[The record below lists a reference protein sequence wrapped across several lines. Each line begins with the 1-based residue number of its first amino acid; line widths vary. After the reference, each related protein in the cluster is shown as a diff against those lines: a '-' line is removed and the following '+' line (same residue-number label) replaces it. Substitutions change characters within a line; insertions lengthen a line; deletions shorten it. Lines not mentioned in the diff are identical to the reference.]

1 MSSSWEG
8 PLLQATA
15 LTFEELGLVLPC
27 VDLTEEQRSAPWE
40 AVVEIG
46 FRGPLTGSLVLAV
59 AGDILP
65 TIVANML
72 GEEGADT
79 PQARYDA
86 LGELGNV
93 ICGNALPAIAGAQ
106 AIFDID
112 PPKLVDPAVVL
123 DRDDFDVAIRVG
135 LDTGRA
141 EVLLRARAGDGER
154 QAGRAA

>member
-15 LTFEELGLVLPC
+15 LTFEELGLVLPGI
-27 VDLTEEQRSAPWE
+27 DLTEEQRAAPWE

-46 FRGPLTGSLVLAV
+46 FRGPLVGSLVLAV

-72 GEEGADT
+72 GGEGIDT
-79 PQARYDA
+79 LKARHDA

-93 ICGNALPAIAGAQ
+93 ICGNALPTIAGVEAT
-106 AIFDID
+106 FDIE
-112 PPKLVDPAVVL
+112 PPKVIDPVVMRDRSKFDAAVC
-123 DRDDFDVAIRVG
+123 IG
-135 LDTGRA
+135 LAAGRA
-141 EVLLRARAGDGER
+141 EVCLRARA
-154 QAGRAA
+154 AGGQQPGRRVA